1 MRVSC
6 GFDVLTGLTGLT
18 GLQRFCRV
26 PGVRDLHGSYRAA
39 RLQESAK
46 QVILGLTAGSIMPVD
61 RKANDSVGYFGK
73 MPYSGYFGSPFSV
86 GWVGY
91 FGSNLPRQITKSA
104 AAILGLQ

>member
-1 MRVSC
+1 M
-6 GFDVLTGLTGLT
+6 T
-18 GLQRFCRV
+18 GLQRVCRV

-46 QVILGLTAGSIMPVD
+46 QEILGLTAGSIMPVD

-73 MPYSGYFGSPFSV
+73 MPYSGYFGSPCSV

-91 FGSNLPRQITKSA
+91 FGKVLPRQNFYLA
-104 AAILGLQ
+104 VAI